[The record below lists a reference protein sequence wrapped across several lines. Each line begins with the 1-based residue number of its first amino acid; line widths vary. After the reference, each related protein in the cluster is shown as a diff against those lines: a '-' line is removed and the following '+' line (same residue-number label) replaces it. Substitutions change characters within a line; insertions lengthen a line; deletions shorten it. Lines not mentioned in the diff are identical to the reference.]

1 MKTCYVSMPFGKKTD
16 PETGMVVD
24 FDHLYDEVV
33 KPAVE
38 KADFACVRS
47 NDLLPGVVPQKSILA
62 ALLQSHAMIADV
74 STGDPSIF
82 YELGARHALRRGR
95 TLLLLRQGKQ
105 LPASISYSRAIV
117 YELGPDGR
125 LLEAEEIQSRIVS
138 SLRQTG
144 PMTTDSP
151 IYQFFPDLRV
161 ELTEEHATRGP
172 LPKGLPRPPVRKREE
187 VEKTRSA
194 IPLSFTAEESA
205 AGAAPESAESVQSV
219 DPVSFLTRLKAYR
232 DASAWDVLIREA
244 EEASPDIAS
253 SPEIVHLLS
262 LALNR
267 RGRSGDQDRA
277 IDLLEKTVA
286 AIGGGADTLGILG
299 KIYKERYAAHGDRHD
314 LERAIQTFRTAFE
327 RQATNFYAG
336 VNLVSL
342 LFETV
347 VRRGEESYREDLEK
361 FLPRVRAVLEE
372 KLKTGAPDFFELS
385 AGLHLACLAHDWD
398 GAEQLAG
405 LALSAAPSAWM
416 IESTVQ
422 ELEGVTDLLD
432 TEHQE
437 KLRKVIETLRQ
448 GVSRTLEAKVPYA

>member
-16 PETGMVVD
+16 PETGTVVD

-47 NDLLPGVVPQKSILA
+47 DDLLPGVVPQKSILA
-62 ALLQSHAMIADV
+62 ALLQSHAMIADL
-74 STGDPSIF
+74 STWDPSVF

-125 LLEAEEIQSRIVS
+125 ILEAEEIQRRIVS

-151 IYQFFPDLRV
+151 FYQFFPDLRV
-161 ELTEEHATRGP
+161 ELTGEHATRGP
-172 LPKGLPRPPVRKREE
+172 LPKGIPRPPVRKREE

-194 IPLSFTAEESA
+194 IPLSFTAEEA
-205 AGAAPESAESVQSV
+205 AEAAPESAESVQSV
-219 DPVSFLTRLKAYR
+219 DPVSFLTRLKGYR

-244 EEASPDIAS
+244 EEAPPDIAS

-267 RGRSGDQDRA
+267 RGHSGDQDRA

-299 KIYKERYAAHGDRHD
+299 KIYKERYAARGDQHD
-314 LERAIQTFRTAFE
+314 LERAIRTFRTAFE

-347 VRRGEESYREDLEK
+347 VRRGDKSYREDLDK
-361 FLPRVRAVLEE
+361 FLPQVRAVLEE
-372 KLKTGAPDFFELS
+372 KLKTGTPDFFETS

-398 GAEQLAG
+398 GAELLAE

-432 TEHQE
+432 TAHQE
-437 KLRKVIETLRQ
+437 KLREIIETLRQ
-448 GVSRTLEAKVPYA
+448 GVSRTLGAQVPYA